1 MTLVGHLRN
10 PVKKTW
16 SRANQVHIL
25 RNILIINVY
34 LLYFTIEKD
43 KTVWK
48 VDITNMSVAG
58 LYSMYGW
65 FLTLQKSE
73 QTYNYKKRNRV
84 TRINVAQ
91 TQEKIIIKN
100 GIFILPVKD
109 THIVELQ
116 RTISEAHSEIA
127 TL

>member
-25 RNILIINVY
+25 RNFLIINVY

-65 FLTLQKSE
+65 SLTLQKSE
-73 QTYNYKKRNRV
+73 QTYNHKKRNRV

-91 TQEKIIIKN
+91 TQEN

-109 THIVELQ
+109 TYIVELQ

>member
-16 SRANQVHIL
+16 SRANQVPIL
-25 RNILIINVY
+25 RNFLIINVY

-65 FLTLQKSE
+65 SLTLQKSE

-91 TQEKIIIKN
+91 TQEN

-109 THIVELQ
+109 TYIVELQ